1 MARPTEPKASGPSHT
16 QLMLHVAQS
25 YYEQGRTQE
34 DIGRELHLTRW
45 KVGRLLDEAREVGI
59 VQIKIVHPQAR
70 RTHLEVRMRGE
81 FGLRECI
88 VVPGPERPGSDD
100 HIAAA
105 AAGYLKANA
114 QSIATLAVS
123 WGNTLQHV
131 AAVLPAGWTSNIEV
145 IQANGGVSR
154 SVRPTTAA
162 NIATSI
168 AHSGNGRATLLPV
181 PAIVERI
188 ETRDA
193 LYAEGFVVDV
203 LNGARQADA
212 LLFSLGASGPT
223 SVLVESGAVTP
234 AELREL
240 DAAGACGDVLAHF
253 LTADGQIAHP
263 GIDSRTVGLGLDD
276 VRNANCAIAVAAGPA
291 KVPMVGAALRSGLCS
306 VLITDEPTATAVLE
320 QTAKAGGMA

>member
-70 RTHLEVRMRGE
+70 RTPLEVSMRSE

-88 VVPGPERPGSDD
+88 VVPGPENPGSDH

-105 AAGYLKANA
+105 AADYLKANA
-114 QSIATLAVS
+114 GWITTLAVS

-253 LTADGQIAHP
+253 LTTDGQIAHP

-291 KVPMVGAALRSGLCS
+291 KVPMVRAALRSGLCS

-320 QTAKAGGMA
+320 QNARAGGMA

>member
-1 MARPTEPKASGPSHT
+1 MSRPTESKAGGPSHT

-70 RTHLEVRMRGE
+70 RTPLEVGMRSE

-88 VVPGPERPGSDD
+88 VVPGPENPGSDD

-114 QSIATLAVS
+114 GWITTLAVS

-253 LTADGQIAHP
+253 LTTDGQIAHP

-291 KVPMVGAALRSGLCS
+291 KVPMVRAALRSGLCS

-320 QTAKAGGMA
+320 QNARAGGMA

>member
-1 MARPTEPKASGPSHT
+1 MTHPSDRSHIE
-16 QLMLHVAQS
+16 LLLHVAQC

-70 RTHLEVRMRGE
+70 RTDLEVILRRE

-88 VVPGPERPGSDD
+88 VVPGPESPGSDS

-114 QSIATLAVS
+114 SWITTLAVS
-123 WGNTLQHV
+123 WGNTLQHI
-131 AAVLPAGWTSNIEV
+131 AAVLPAGWTSGIEV

-154 SVRPTTAA
+154 SIRPTTAA
-162 NIATSI
+162 NIAISI
-168 AHSGNGRATLLPV
+168 AHSGNGKATLLPV

-188 ETRDA
+188 ETRAA
-193 LYAEGFVVDV
+193 LYTERFVNDV
-203 LNGARQADA
+203 LTDARKADA
-212 LLFSLGASGPT
+212 LLFSLGAPGPH

-234 AELREL
+234 EELHEL
-240 DAAGACGDVLAHF
+240 ESLGACGDVLAHYI
-253 LTADGQIAHP
+253 TTTGEIAYND
-263 GIDSRTVGLGLDD
+263 IDRRTVGLSLDD
-276 VRNANCAIAVAAGPA
+276 VKNANCAIAVAAGPA
-291 KVPMVGAALRSGLCS
+291 KVPVVGAALLSGLCT
-306 VLITDEPTATAVLE
+306 VLITDEPTAAAVLE
-320 QTAKAGGMA
+320 RSPAADLET

>member
-1 MARPTEPKASGPSHT
+1 MARPTEADHT
-16 QLMLHVAQS
+16 ELMLHVAQS

-45 KVGRLLDEAREVGI
+45 KIGRLLDEAREVGI

-70 RTHLEVRMRGE
+70 RTPLEVTMRSE
-81 FGLRECI
+81 FGLREAI
-88 VVPGPERPGSDD
+88 VVPGPDTPGSDH

-114 QSIATLAVS
+114 EWITTLAVS
-123 WGNTLQHV
+123 WGNTLQHI
-131 AAVLPAGWTSNIEV
+131 AAVLPAGWTSGIEV

-193 LYAEGFVVDV
+193 LYTEGFVGDV
-203 LNGARQADA
+203 LTGARKADA
-212 LLFSLGASGPT
+212 LLFSLGAPGPT
-223 SVLVESGAVTP
+223 SVLVESGAITP
-234 AELREL
+234 DELREL
-240 DAAGACGDVLAHF
+240 EDAGACGDVLAHY
-253 LTADGQIAHP
+253 LTADGTIAHP

-276 VRNANCAIAVAAGPA
+276 VRNASCAIAVAAGPA
-291 KVPMVGAALRSGLCS
+291 KVPVVRAALRSGLCT

-320 QTAKAGGMA
+320 QAAGAGGMS

>member
-1 MARPTEPKASGPSHT
+1 MSQPHEKSHVE
-16 QLMLHVAQS
+16 LMLHVAQH

-59 VQIKIVHPQAR
+59 VQIRIVHPQAR
-70 RTHLEVRMRGE
+70 RTQLEVAMRSE

-88 VVPGPERPGSDD
+88 VVPGPESPGSDT

-105 AAGYLKANA
+105 AAGYLQAN
-114 QSIATLAVS
+114 SSGIATLAVS
-123 WGNTLQHV
+123 WGNTLQHI
-131 AAVLPAGWTSNIEV
+131 AAVLPAGWTSGIEV

-193 LYAEGFVVDV
+193 LYAEGFVGEV
-203 LNGARQADA
+203 LTGARQADA
-212 LLFSLGASGPT
+212 LLFSLGAPGPT

-240 DAAGACGDVLAHF
+240 EARGACGDILAHY
-253 LTADGQIAHP
+253 LTADGEIAHP
-263 GIDSRTVGLGLDD
+263 DIDSRTVGLGLDD
-276 VRNANCAIAVAAGPA
+276 VRNAKCAIAVAAGPN
-291 KVPMVGAALRSGLCS
+291 KVAVVRAALRSGLCT
-306 VLITDEPTATAVLE
+306 VLITDEPTVNAVLE
-320 QTAKAGGMA
+320 HGTTEALEA

>member
-1 MARPTEPKASGPSHT
+1 MAHQADRSHT
-16 QLMLHVAQS
+16 ELLLHVAQC
-25 YYEQGRTQE
+25 YYEHGRTQE

-59 VQIKIVHPQAR
+59 VQIRIVHPQAR
-70 RTHLEVRMRGE
+70 RAHLEVALRSE

-88 VVPGPERPGSDD
+88 VVPGPDTPGTDG

-105 AAGYLKANA
+105 AVGYLKANA
-114 QSIATLAVS
+114 SWITTLAVS
-123 WGNTLQHV
+123 WGNTLQHI
-131 AAVLPAGWTSNIEV
+131 AAVLPAGWTSGIEV

-162 NIATSI
+162 NIATGI

-203 LNGARQADA
+203 LSGARSADA
-212 LLFSLGASGPT
+212 LLFSLGALAPN

-240 DAAGACGDVLAHF
+240 EARGAIGDVLAHYI
-253 LTADGQIAHP
+253 TATGEIAHP

-276 VRNANCAIAVAAGPA
+276 VRNANCAIAVAAGPD
-291 KVPMVGAALRSGLCS
+291 KVPVVRAALHSGLCS
-306 VLITDEPTATAVLE
+306 VLITDEPTATTVLE
-320 QTAKAGGMA
+320 QSAAAVGGGLTC

>member
-1 MARPTEPKASGPSHT
+1 MSAPGEKSHVE
-16 QLMLHVAQS
+16 LMLQVAQH

-59 VQIKIVHPQAR
+59 VQIRIVHPQAR
-70 RTHLEVRMRGE
+70 RTQLEIAMRRE

-88 VVPGPERPGSDD
+88 VVPGPETPGTDT

-105 AAGYLKANA
+105 AAAYLQANA
-114 QSIATLAVS
+114 SGISTLAVS
-123 WGNTLQHV
+123 WGNTLQHI
-131 AAVLPAGWTSNIEV
+131 AAVLPAGWTSGIEV

-193 LYAEGFVVDV
+193 LYAEGFVGDV
-203 LNGARQADA
+203 LTGARQADA
-212 LLFSLGASGPT
+212 LLFSLGAPGPT

-240 DAAGACGDVLAHF
+240 EERGACGDILAHY
-253 LTADGQIAHP
+253 LTVDGEIAHP
-263 GIDSRTVGLGLDD
+263 DIDSRTVGLGLDD
-276 VRNANCAIAVAAGPA
+276 VRNATCAIAVAAGPN
-291 KVPMVGAALRSGLCS
+291 KVPVVGAAVRSGLCS
-306 VLITDEPTATAVLE
+306 VLITDEPTVHAVLAHGTTQAVKE
-320 QTAKAGGMA
+320 

>member
-1 MARPTEPKASGPSHT
+1 MTRASDKSHVE
-16 QLMLHVAQS
+16 LMLHVAQC

-45 KVGRLLDEAREVGI
+45 KVGRLLDEAREAGI

-70 RTHLEVRMRGE
+70 RSHLEISMRSE

-88 VVPGPERPGSDD
+88 VVPGADTPGTDD

-105 AAGYLKANA
+105 AAHYLRAN
-114 QSIATLAVS
+114 SSWISTLAVS
-123 WGNTLQHV
+123 WGNTLQHI

-162 NIATSI
+162 DIATSI
-168 AHSGNGRATLLPV
+168 AHSGNGRTTLLPV

-203 LNGARQADA
+203 LAGARNADA
-212 LLFSLGASGPT
+212 LLFSLGALGPT
-223 SVLVESGAVTP
+223 SVLVECGAVTP
-234 AELREL
+234 DELREL
-240 DAAGACGDVLAHF
+240 EARGACGDVLAHYI
-253 LTADGQIAHP
+253 TAAGELAYPD
-263 GIDSRTVGLGLDD
+263 IDSRTVGLSLED
-276 VRNANCAIAVAAGPA
+276 VKNANCAIAVAAGPA
-291 KVPMVGAALRSGLCS
+291 KVAVVRAALLSGMCT

-320 QTAKAGGMA
+320 RSAAPVLEA